1 MILIILNYNYVGS
14 KSMDLVT
21 NSSKFLKYKRK
32 VDTVTLI
39 VYRSAHKCFE
49 RLRIGLDFIIF
60 SEHI

>member
-1 MILIILNYNYVGS
+1 MTLIIINYNYIGS

-39 VYRSAHKCFE
+39 VYRSAHKYFE
-49 RLRIGLDFIIF
+49 KLQIGLDFTIF
-60 SEHI
+60 SEYV